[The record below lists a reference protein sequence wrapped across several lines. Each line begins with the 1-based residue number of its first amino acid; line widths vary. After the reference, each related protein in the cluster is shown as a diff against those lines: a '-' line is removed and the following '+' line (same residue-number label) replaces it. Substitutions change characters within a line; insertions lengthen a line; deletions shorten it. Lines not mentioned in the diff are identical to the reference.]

1 MAQPDTVTAATGHE
15 PKVALNSSPGHCPE
29 RARPL
34 GSAAE
39 PGGPAGPASLDGD
52 VRSMCSR
59 ATGGQLG
66 GRGSVG
72 PAWRQGRGGGAAGWL
87 RPAEPAE
94 PVLEVDDMHRL
105 DARTNTSNLLCA
117 SMLRFHLAFSPRVS
131 LCLSSRTEMLALSSW
146 ITPLPAYLPSSSPST
161 WSGDTRASSACLE
174 EIFVWDKP
182 SFVVLFDRCLA
193 CMTAAAAVI
202 SAAAATLLH
211 LIASPPFFG
220 LCPLRLPPP
229 LSIPPPP
236 SPSISLHLPPC
247 PSSLAPSL
255 NSLLPPSPSPSLSR
269 SIPPSGPP
277 SPSLPSI
284 SRRERE
290 SGRRGE
296 REGEGEGPSG
306 REGGREGEDGRGT

>member
-117 SMLRFHLAFSPRVS
+117 SMLRFHLAFSPRLS

-220 LCPLRLPPP
+220 LCPLRLPPSNMWTRFVTDP
-229 LSIPPPP
+229 WCQVAPPAF
-236 SPSISLHLPPC
+236 
-247 PSSLAPSL
+247 LACAAHTHTCAPAHA
-255 NSLLPPSPSPSLSR
+255 PATR
-269 SIPPSGPP
+269 SAFTAAYGARTHDVRAQ
-277 SPSLPSI
+277 L
-284 SRRERE
+284 
-290 SGRRGE
+290 
-296 REGEGEGPSG
+296 
-306 REGGREGEDGRGT
+306 